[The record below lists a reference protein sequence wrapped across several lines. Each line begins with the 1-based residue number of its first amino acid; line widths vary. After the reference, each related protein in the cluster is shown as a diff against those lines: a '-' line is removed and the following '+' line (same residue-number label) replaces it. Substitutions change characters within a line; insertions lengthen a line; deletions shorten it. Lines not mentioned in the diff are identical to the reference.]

1 MRIISGKYRGRTIV
15 PPRNLRARPTTDF
28 AKENLFNVL
37 VNLIDFEELDVLDLF
52 SGTGSISYEFASR
65 EAHSVTSVEV
75 NSVHHNFIRQTA
87 RDLKFENFFAVKA
100 NVFLYLK
107 SCTKQF
113 DLIFSDAPYDLEGS
127 EEVIDLV
134 FERGLLREGGILIFE
149 HSKGKDYSAHPRFAS
164 LRSYGSV
171 QFSIFEMPE
180 AEREEENTTQEEA

>member
-1 MRIISGKYRGRTIV
+1 MRIISGKYRGRTIT

-37 VNLIDFEELDVLDLF
+37 TNLVDFEEIEILDLF

-65 EAHSVTSVEV
+65 GARSVTSVEL

-87 RDLKFENFFAVKA
+87 RELGFEHLYAVKA
-100 NVFLYLK
+100 NAFLYLK
-107 SCTKQF
+107 SCAKQF

-127 EEVIDLV
+127 EQVIDLV
-134 FERGLLREGGILIFE
+134 FERNLLKDGGIFIFE
-149 HSKGKDYSAHPRFAS
+149 HSKGKDFSNLPHFSR

-171 QFSIFEMPE
+171 QFSIFEK
-180 AEREEENTTQEEA
+180 

>member
-1 MRIISGKYRGRTIV
+1 M

-37 VNLIDFEELDVLDLF
+37 VNLVDFEELDVLDLF

-65 EAHSVTSVEV
+65 EARSVTSVEV

-87 RDLKFENFFAVKA
+87 KELKFENFYAVKA

-107 SCTKQF
+107 SCIKQF

-127 EEVIDLV
+127 EEVINLV
-134 FERGLLREGGILIFE
+134 FEKNLLKEDGFLIFE
-149 HSKGKDYSAHPRFAS
+149 HSKDKNFSEHPNFWQS
-164 LRSYGSV
+164 RSYGSV
-171 QFSIFEMPE
+171 QFSFFKKE
-180 AEREEENTTQEEA
+180 

>member
-1 MRIISGKYRGRTIV
+1 MRIISGKYRGRTIT

-28 AKENLFNVL
+28 AKENIFNVL
-37 VNLIDFEELDVLDLF
+37 GNLVDFEDLDVLDLF

-65 EAHSVTSVEV
+65 GVRSVTSVEV

-87 RDLKFENFFAVKA
+87 RELEFDNFYAVRA

-127 EEVIDLV
+127 EEVIRLV
-134 FERGLLREGGILIFE
+134 FERDLLGEDGILVFE
-149 HSKGKDYSAHPRFAS
+149 HSKDRDFSNHEKFWQ

-171 QFSIFEMPE
+171 QFSMF
-180 AEREEENTTQEEA
+180 RK

>member
-37 VNLIDFEELDVLDLF
+37 GNLVDFEDLDVLDLF

-65 EAHSVTSVEV
+65 EARSVTSVEV
-75 NSVHHNFIRQTA
+75 NNVHHNFIRQTA
-87 RDLKFENFFAVKA
+87 RDLKFENFYAVKA

-127 EEVIDLV
+127 EEVIRLV
-134 FERGLLREGGILIFE
+134 YERNLLREGGMLIFE
-149 HSKGKDYSAHPRFAS
+149 HSKDKDVSNYENFWQT
-164 LRSYGSV
+164 RSYGSV
-171 QFSIFEMPE
+171 QFSFFKKE
-180 AEREEENTTQEEA
+180 

>member
-1 MRIISGKYRGRTIV
+1 MRIVSGKYRGRTIN

-37 VNLIDFEELDVLDLF
+37 VNLVDFEELDVLDLF

-65 EAHSVTSVEV
+65 EAHSVTSVEI

-87 RDLKFENFFAVKA
+87 RDLKFENFYAVKA

-107 SCTKQF
+107 SCAKKF

-127 EEVIDLV
+127 EAVIDLV
-134 FERGLLREGGILIFE
+134 FERDLLKDGGFLIFE
-149 HSKGKDYSAHPRFAS
+149 HSKDQVFSKHPNFWQT
-164 LRSYGSV
+164 RSYGSV
-171 QFSIFEMPE
+171 NFTFFKKEND
-180 AEREEENTTQEEA
+180 AEDSE